1 MNSMNRKPQMG
12 VGLVEIM
19 VAVTVSLLLLA
30 GMVRILIGNKQTF
43 QAQNMLQGLQE
54 DTRAAITMLS
64 DVIANAGFHINPL
77 ADPAELFDPANNDVD
92 DPPNNHVDHLGNAVI
107 DGEASGA
114 NPHAVPDRFTVSFQS
129 DGSMFDCLGDTYGPG
144 SATPLAT
151 PANLGL
157 IRNTFYLDGGALR
170 CSVTVTSALGT
181 ATPKPQPLVNNVESM
196 AVRYGVD
203 TNLDE
208 SVDQYL
214 WAEEVNALGQWENVR
229 AIKLALLIASED
241 AVRSVAETN
250 PFSFSL
256 LGAPLA
262 VADDRHARHVITRV
276 IALNNRL
283 HQTN

>member
-1 MNSMNRKPQMG
+1 MNRKSQMG

-64 DVIANAGFHINPL
+64 DVIANAGFHVNPL

-92 DPPNNHVDHLGNAVI
+92 YPPDNHVDHLGNAVI
-107 DGEASGA
+107 DGASDA
-114 NPHAVPDRFTVSFQS
+114 NPHAVPHRFTVSFQS
-129 DGSMFDCLGDTYGPG
+129 DGSMFNCLGDTYGPG

-157 IRNTFYLDGGALR
+157 VRNTFSLKGGALR

-181 ATPKPQPLVNNVESM
+181 ATPTPEPLVNNVESM

-229 AIKLALLIASED
+229 AIKLALLVASEK
-241 AVRSVAETN
+241 AMRSVAETN
-250 PFSFSL
+250 PLSFSL
-256 LGAPLA
+256 LGAPFA
-262 VADDRHARHVITRV
+262 VPDDRRARHVITRV

>member
-1 MNSMNRKPQMG
+1 MNRKSQMG

-64 DVIANAGFHINPL
+64 DVIANAGFHVNPL

-92 DPPNNHVDHLGNAVI
+92 DLGNAVI

-114 NPHAVPDRFTVSFQS
+114 NPHAAPDRFTVSFQS

-151 PANLGL
+151 PANLAFV
-157 IRNTFYLDGGALR
+157 RNTFDLNGGALR

-181 ATPKPQPLVNNVESM
+181 AAPIPQPLVNNVESM

-250 PFSFSL
+250 PLSFSL

-262 VADDRHARHVITRV
+262 VADDRRARHVITRV